1 MGSSALTE
9 PQCSRARS
17 AERWGVAGKC
27 VLWFLPPSSSDLVKG
42 LVSGRNF
49 PPPVGAEK
57 LEQGRG
63 ESKPKGEHVAEGV
76 AYPRGSEGAPLG
88 PRDCWLCAW
97 LGRRTREHHARS
109 GRRTRE
115 YHARS
120 GRRTR
125 EHQCPVGEE
134 DPGAPVHPRGRFHPL
149 NPPANAHGWELQTSL
164 AHGGHPGGIETE
176 GFLFPPMIPLWP

>member
-1 MGSSALTE
+1 MGPWAQVRSLNPSVHGLALLSAGGW
-9 PQCSRARS
+9 QVS
-17 AERWGVAGKC
+17 ACCGS
-27 VLWFLPPSSSDLVKG
+27 LSDGEGLLKG
-42 LVSGRNF
+42 LASGRNV

-76 AYPRGSEGAPLG
+76 AYPRGSEGLLAVCL
-88 PRDCWLCAW
+88 A
-97 LGRRTREHHARS
+97 
-109 GRRTRE
+109 
-115 YHARS
+115 
-120 GRRTR
+120 
-125 EHQCPVGEE
+125 GEE

-164 AHGGHPGGIETE
+164 AHGGQPGGIETE